1 MRQQVNGRIV
11 SYDDAGSGPPIVL
24 LHAFPFDRRM
34 WWSTAAALA
43 GHRRVIAPDLRG
55 FGDSPGSG
63 PFGIADLAD
72 DLAALLDVLGLSRA
86 TVLGL
91 SMGGYVALAFAA
103 RHAARLEGLVL
114 ADTRAGADSPEA
126 RHARDEGIALLR
138 TAQVDAYLDLQLP
151 RLLSPGASDAL
162 RSSTRAL
169 ASRSPEAMIDALAAM
184 RDRPDRR
191 GELGQIAVPALVLV
205 GAADGLTPPG
215 EARALAAAIPG
226 ARLIELPDAGHLSN
240 LEAPAAFEAAL
251 T

>member
-63 PFGIADLAD
+63 PFSIADLAD
-72 DLAALLDVLGLSRA
+72 DVAALLDVLGLSRA
-86 TVLGL
+86 TILGL
-91 SMGGYVALAFAA
+91 SMGGYIALAFAA
-103 RHAARLEGLVL
+103 RHGRRLDGLVL
-114 ADTRAGADSPEA
+114 ADTRAGADSPEG
-126 RHARDEGIALLR
+126 RRGRDEGIALLQ
-138 TAQVDAYLDLQLP
+138 AKGVDAYLDGLLP
-151 RLLSPGASDAL
+151 RLLAPGAPDAT
-162 RSSTRAL
+162 RTSTRAL
-169 ASRSPEAMIDALAAM
+169 ACQSAHALIDALIAM

-191 GELGQIAVPALVLV
+191 GELGQIAVPTLVLV
-205 GAADGLTPPG
+205 GTADGVTPPA
-215 EARALAAAIPG
+215 EARAMAAAIPG

-251 T
+251 A